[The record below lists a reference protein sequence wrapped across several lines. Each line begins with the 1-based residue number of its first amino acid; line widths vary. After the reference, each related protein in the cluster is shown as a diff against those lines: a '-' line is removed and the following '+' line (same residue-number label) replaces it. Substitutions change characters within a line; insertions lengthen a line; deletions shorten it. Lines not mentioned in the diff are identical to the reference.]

1 MLEDGTLDK
10 KQVTTFIKEN
20 SLELI
25 IPFNEETADMI
36 FSSSVHMHSLLFIN
50 SSVESQTALVDECR
64 TVAKE
69 FKGKMLF
76 VVIDVTGSISHVLNY
91 FGVSAS
97 DAPTVRIIDMDT
109 GKKFT
114 ITAADLTADSLAQ
127 LCQEVLDGSA
137 KPYYRSEEI
146 PEDWNKGPV
155 KVLVGKNFESVAL
168 DPTKNVFVEFCKS
181 VCPSSS
187 NCSDISSSFIIK
199 HSQVINFELPV
210 FIFKQ
215 FHNIN

>member
-1 MLEDGTLDK
+1 
-10 KQVTTFIKEN
+10 
-20 SLELI
+20 
-25 IPFNEETADMI
+25 
-36 FSSSVHMHSLLFIN
+36 
-50 SSVESQTALVDECR
+50 
-64 TVAKE
+64 
-69 FKGKMLF
+69 MLF
-76 VVIDVTGSISHVLNY
+76 VMIDVTGSISHVLNY

-109 GKKFT
+109 GEKFA
-114 ITAADLTADSLAQ
+114 ITAADLTADSLTQ

-137 KPYYRSEEI
+137 KVTQTHTHTPNIQTYSSIKPINLSYFVVQPYYRSEEI

-168 DPTKNVFVEFCKS
+168 DQTKNVFVEFCKS

-187 NCSDISSSFIIK
+187 NCSEISSSFIIK
-199 HSQVINFELPV
+199 HSQVVNFELPV

-215 FHNIN
+215 FHNIK